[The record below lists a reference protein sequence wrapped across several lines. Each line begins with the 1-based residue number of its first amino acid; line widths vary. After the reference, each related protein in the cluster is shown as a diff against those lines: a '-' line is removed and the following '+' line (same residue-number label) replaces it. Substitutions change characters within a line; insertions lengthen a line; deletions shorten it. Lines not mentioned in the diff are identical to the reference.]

1 MLFVPLQFSVYPGP
15 QTTSLSTQMHHMEDL
30 VQFLS
35 TLREGEER
43 PIEFFNKQLSS
54 AERNYAASEIE
65 CLAVVNGISNFAIHL
80 LGRSFTVV
88 TDHRALTALQTS
100 RKLNG
105 RLMQWALASTLC
117 TEMEA
122 STRMLMVSLDTGLS
136 LSP

>member
-54 AERNYAASEIE
+54 AERNYAASEIMPSSGQRHQQF
-65 CLAVVNGISNFAIHL
+65 C
-80 LGRSFTVV
+80 
-88 TDHRALTALQTS
+88 
-100 RKLNG
+100 
-105 RLMQWALASTLC
+105 
-117 TEMEA
+117 
-122 STRMLMVSLDTGLS
+122 
-136 LSP
+136 SPPSWTFLHSCN